1 MCQGLSGSVMDSIG
15 VAGVDKVAIGWH
27 GQSESEDGRC
37 QET

>member
-1 MCQGLSGSVMDSIG
+1 MGLSGGVMSSIG
-15 VAGVDKVAIGWH
+15 VAGVEGVAIGWH